1 MTAKIFYR
9 VWRLPT
15 SSTALKVGLA
25 NVLERVNYFNEV
37 ESCDGEAALDS
48 QHFSLA
54 VNTDLDQ
61 RASTAVFNLFGEP
74 VRLHEHSTTGNTKH
88 ISYRFII
95 SRSNLVL
102 IRATINT

>member
-9 VWRLPT
+9 VRRLPT

-37 ESCDGEAALDS
+37 ESCDREAASDS

-54 VNTDLDQ
+54 VNTDLGR
-61 RASTAVFNLFGEP
+61 RASTAVCSLFPEP
-74 VRLHEHSTTGNTKH
+74 VRLREHSATGNTKH
-88 ISYRFII
+88 ISYRFDEE
-95 SRSNLVL
+95 
-102 IRATINT
+102 